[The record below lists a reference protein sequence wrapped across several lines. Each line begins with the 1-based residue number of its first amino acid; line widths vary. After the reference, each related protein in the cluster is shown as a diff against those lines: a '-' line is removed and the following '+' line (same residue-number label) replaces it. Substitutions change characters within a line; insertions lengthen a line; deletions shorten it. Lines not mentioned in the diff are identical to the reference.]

1 MKSIRINKACRLN
14 PHVPLNQHFTWRDI
28 ERKMRQR
35 RRIRRNHHRFWL
47 PNTPEGNT
55 RRVMQERAGRL

>member
-14 PHVPLNQHFTWRDI
+14 PHDPINCYFTWHNI

-35 RRIRRNHHRFWL
+35 RRTRRNHNRFWTNHL
-47 PNTPEGNT
+47 PEGNT
-55 RRVMQERAGRL
+55 RRIMRERAGRL

>member
-14 PHVPLNQHFTWRDI
+14 PNDPINYCYTWNDI

-35 RRIRRNHHRFWL
+35 RRIRRNHNRFWM
-47 PNTPEGNT
+47 NRIPEGNT
-55 RRVMQERAGRL
+55 RRIMNERAEQL

>member
-14 PHVPLNQHFTWRDI
+14 PHDPINQYFTWRDI

-35 RRIRRNHHRFWL
+35 RRIRRNHNRFWTY
-47 PNTPEGNT
+47 NVPEGNT
-55 RRVMQERAGRL
+55 RRIMQERAGRL